1 MEINGIPLH
10 PLVVHAAVVFT
21 PLAALTALAS
31 LVPAWRARL
40 RWPLLVV
47 ALVALASVQ
56 LAVVTGENLLE
67 TRGPESPLIEEH
79 EERAELL
86 RNVMIGFAL
95 LAVGAVATA
104 RRAGLATALT
114 ALTALVGVGALVL
127 VVVTGDL
134 GAQSV
139 WGD

>member
-21 PLAALTALAS
+21 PLAALTALAA